1 MKDKDQDLIF
11 ETYITELRASEMS
24 SPLKDTDPETG
35 KPVDCVRTEH
45 DPKTGKKTQMK
56 CLPKKGHVKQEGA
69 FAGPGGNPDEE
80 GSETYD
86 DPDDPAFN
94 PPSDAQLVMAAHQA
108 GVEEMIVLD
117 GEGDIVNRA
126 EILKA
131 IEDHDLEQDKRESTA
146 GDWRAEDAEFDRE
159 TDQDRYGYPGD
170 R

>member
-1 MKDKDQDLIF
+1 MDKDQQQLW
-11 ETYITELRASEMS
+11 EAYNTGAEGNYIEVATDKGTELM
-24 SPLKDTDPETG
+24 TPEEAEAYHKKKAAEKKET
-35 KPVDCVRTEH
+35 
-45 DPKTGKKTQMK
+45 KT
-56 CLPKKGHVKQEGA
+56 EGA
-69 FAGPGGNPDEE
+69 FGGPGGNPDKE
-80 GSETYD
+80 GWGEETYD

-94 PPSDAQLVMAAHQA
+94 PPSDAQIVMAAHQA